1 MGDPAPGKGE
11 EKAKALF
18 WGLSRYFYITYA
30 LLRRKLSER
39 VMDLF
44 FLFGCGNRGDF
55 RLVGEDLALHIFIVC
70 AGREILCKPGSGFL
84 CMETKGLEQIRGGMG
99 IDSAGGSIA
108 SDACAGFFRQ
118 AGEAHRVRTPSEA
131 PSRR

>member
-1 MGDPAPGKGE
+1 
-11 EKAKALF
+11 
-18 WGLSRYFYITYA
+18 
-30 LLRRKLSER
+30 
-39 VMDLF
+39 MDLF

-55 RLVGEDLALHIFIVC
+55 RLVGEDLALHIFIVR

-108 SDACAGFFRQ
+108 SDACAGILSSSGRSSSCSARLQ
-118 AGEAHRVRTPSEA
+118 KLRRGGEKVAQSAEP
-131 PSRR
+131 